1 MMPLA
6 RLRSAFALKPAS
18 LLLICA
24 MLSFGFVRPAASH
37 QMEPA
42 VVTAL
47 VESDQVTLT
56 IHDAFEPIIA
66 ISEVEP
72 KSDADGERVNSRYRE
87 LRVMAPAEL
96 EEVMRAQ
103 WPAVAKNLD
112 IYAGD
117 TRLEMTLTDV
127 TSAEVGD
134 QQTLRFGTFTMT
146 AKLPADD
153 SGLRFAWRADFGP
166 VSIHQSGGNDDGY
179 TELLQGGQT
188 SQPMLRNATA
198 KEPTA
203 TLFAR
208 FVASG
213 FEHIVPKGA
222 DHILFVLGLFLF
234 SRRVRP
240 ILAQVTAFTL
250 AHSVTLA
257 LASLKIVSL
266 PASIVEP
273 LIAISIV
280 YVAVENIAFAK
291 DGRVS
296 WARVAVVFGFGLL
309 HGMGFAS
316 VLSDVGLPA
325 GQFVTGLVGF
335 NVGVELAQLFVIL
348 VASLLLGLP
357 FGRKPWYRKVVVIP
371 SSAVIALVGAW
382 WAIERISG

>member
-1 MMPLA
+1 
-6 RLRSAFALKPAS
+6 
-18 LLLICA
+18 
-24 MLSFGFVRPAASH
+24 
-37 QMEPA
+37 
-42 VVTAL
+42 
-47 VESDQVTLT
+47 
-56 IHDAFEPIIA
+56 
-66 ISEVEP
+66 
-72 KSDADGERVNSRYRE
+72 
-87 LRVMAPAEL
+87 MAPAEL

-134 QQTLRFGTFTMT
+134 PQTLRFGTFTMT

-208 FVASG
+208 FVTSG

-371 SSAVIALVGAW
+371 GSAVIALVGAW
-382 WAIERISG
+382 WAIERILG

>member
-6 RLRSAFALKPAS
+6 RLRSAIALKPAS

-56 IHDAFEPIIA
+56 IRDAFEPIIA

-134 QQTLRFGTFTMT
+134 PQTLRFGTFTMT

-208 FVASG
+208 FVTSG

-371 SSAVIALVGAW
+371 GSAVIALVGAW
-382 WAIERISG
+382 WAIERILG

>member
-6 RLRSAFALKPAS
+6 RLRSAIALKPAS

-56 IHDAFEPIIA
+56 IRDAFEPIIA

-134 QQTLRFGTFTMT
+134 PQTLRFGTFTMT

-203 TLFAR
+203 TLFTR

-273 LIAISIV
+273 FIAISIV

-371 SSAVIALVGAW
+371 GSAVIALVGAW
-382 WAIERISG
+382 WAIERILG